1 MYIAPSTTPVTATE
15 ASIKGTLS
23 PSRCAGHAAVN
34 APMSARNSPV
44 KPLVVG
50 NPTEAS
56 VKIMKNTEYTG
67 STRAKPPYAAS
78 SRVWQRS

>member
-1 MYIAPSTTPVTATE
+1 MYMAPSTTPVTATE
-15 ASIKGTLS
+15 ASTSGRLL

-34 APMSARNSPV
+34 APMRARNSPV

-50 NPTEAS
+50 SPTEAS

-67 STRAKPPYAAS
+67 SRRARPP
-78 SRVWQRS
+78 